1 MSAASIDAFWK
12 WWQKSG
18 AAFARGFDDG
28 SGPKPALTAA
38 MSKHVAAIHESLD
51 WEFGKGVRSRHHLCL
66 SGKGDPVLR
75 VITERWVKRGPG
87 ADATWEFYPA
97 RQPSPGAGHRLEIAG
112 HTVDLDAFTFSV
124 TEDESRETLDIVAHH
139 PVFKRIRDAKLR
151 TQVLY
156 LTLDDLL
163 GEDGAERWLGAV
175 DESRTPFASPVRYS
189 ELRARVEDLGKRATG
204 ERWAILKGT
213 PDGKPVFITT
223 NLALK
228 RIDHL
233 LFDMHLTV
241 AIRLLTVDPNGL
253 MSKEEGDALTALEDR
268 LVPALGPH
276 GVLVGH
282 ETGRGLRTIHLRVME
297 GGPARGIVD
306 GVVSSL
312 CAGRATVT
320 PQLDPRWDAVRAWR

>member
-1 MSAASIDAFWK
+1 MSAASIDAFWS

-18 AAFARGFDDG
+18 AAIARAFDGG

-38 MSKHVAAIHESLD
+38 MSKHVAAIHEDLD
-51 WEFGKGVRSRHHLCL
+51 WEFGKGARSRHHLCL

-87 ADATWEFYPA
+87 ADETWEFYPA

-112 HTVDLDAFTFSV
+112 HTVDLDAFTFTV
-124 TEDESRETLDIVAHH
+124 TEEESRETLDIVAHH
-139 PVFKRIRDAKLR
+139 PVFKRIRDEKLR

-175 DESRTPFASPVRYS
+175 DESRTPFASPVSYA
-189 ELRARVEDLGKRATG
+189 ELRVRVEDLGKRATG
-204 ERWAILKGT
+204 EQWAILKGT

-241 AIRLLTVDPNGL
+241 AIRLLTPDERGL
-253 MSKEEGDALTALEDR
+253 TIKEEGDALNALEDR
-268 LVPALGPH
+268 LVAALGPH

-306 GVVSSL
+306 GVLSPL
-312 CAGRATVT
+312 GAGRATVT